1 MKTVKAAGGHPDARS
16 RLRAQGLR
24 TRAVIVDVAR
34 QLLLEGGSLE
44 FSLREVA
51 GRAGISVSNLQY
63 YFPTRLA
70 VLRAVLEPV
79 IDTYLAELRKATG
92 SKAPPHVTLAALAG
106 QALLDA
112 QDGECAALWWHF
124 VSLAAIDPECS
135 RLLDDWY
142 GTLTREIAKLI
153 RSAYPACGPSDS
165 LHRATLLIAL
175 ADGLNYQLA
184 AGRRQRAYT
193 SGLDATYVEAAHR
206 LLRGGLAADR

>member
-1 MKTVKAAGGHPDARS
+1 MKTVKATGG
-16 RLRAQGLR
+16 LRAQGLR

-34 QLLLEGGSLE
+34 RLLLEGGSLE
-44 FSLREVA
+44 FSLRAVA

-70 VLRAVLEPV
+70 VLRAVVEPL
-79 IDTYLAELRKATG
+79 IGTYLAELRKATG

-106 QALLDA
+106 QALVDA

-153 RSAYPACGPSDS
+153 RSAYPACSAPDS
-165 LHRATLLIAL
+165 LHRAALLIAL

-184 AGRRQRAYT
+184 AGRRKRGYT
-193 SGLDATYVEAAHR
+193 RGLDAAYVDVAHC
-206 LLRGGLAADR
+206 LLRGGLASDR